1 MSQYE
6 IESKG
11 GDENCVY
18 ECRKGNGEAS
28 NLLGR
33 EGRRRKKM
41 QDCSAQEFPC
51 EARQEH
57 HMHVSQRH
65 GIAQKIKHVALCITV
80 ICRTKQMWRW
90 PCQSLES
97 SASMMENLEKVCGQ
111 GKRFSFLISTAREV
125 STTSSKTTP
134 KTILVNLMTDAVLV
148 TNNNPLVIGLD
159 GEKMFLHR
167 FKVLKTDVQ
176 IAFEGLLGV
185 A

>member
-1 MSQYE
+1 
-6 IESKG
+6 
-11 GDENCVY
+11 
-18 ECRKGNGEAS
+18 
-28 NLLGR
+28 
-33 EGRRRKKM
+33 
-41 QDCSAQEFPC
+41 
-51 EARQEH
+51 
-57 HMHVSQRH
+57 
-65 GIAQKIKHVALCITV
+65 
-80 ICRTKQMWRW
+80 
-90 PCQSLES
+90 
-97 SASMMENLEKVCGQ
+97 MMENLEKVCGQ